1 MDIPHQRLV
10 YFQVTIEAGSVR
22 QAAARL
28 NIAPSAV
35 SRQLALIE
43 AALDAPLLERS
54 RNGVVPTAVG
64 EMLLEY
70 CRKRSALDDTFSE
83 ELDAYQRLETGHLS
97 LTVGEGFVGD
107 LLDTPLRTFT
117 ERYRGVRL
125 DVNTGSTSEIIE
137 AVVEDEAHIGLMY
150 HERVHPQL
158 RFWHSSRQPLVAL
171 MSPMHPLAGTKDG
184 LSLSSLSDHPL
195 ALWRTGHGVR
205 QLVDE
210 GFREAGLRPQVSM
223 QTNSLSVLLHAARSE
238 LTLTLLPA
246 FAAARELEDGLL
258 VALDVDCERF
268 RRAHAHIITR
278 VGRRMPRAG
287 LQLLRHLERWMRA
300 FNSLKNTGNE
310 AHPPRK

>member
-28 NIAPSAV
+28 DIAPSAI
-35 SRQLALIE
+35 SRQLKLIE
-43 AALDAPLLERS
+43 AALGAPLLERS
-54 RNGVVPTAVG
+54 RSGVVPTAVG
-64 EMLLEY
+64 EMLLAY
-70 CRKRSALDDTFSE
+70 CRKRSVLDDVFSE
-83 ELDAYQRLETGHLS
+83 ELDAYQRLETGQLS

-107 LLDTPLRTFT
+107 LIDTPLRSFT
-117 ERYRGVRL
+117 ESYRGVRL
-125 DVNTGSTSEIIE
+125 DVNTGSTSEIID

-158 RFWHSSRQPLVAL
+158 RFWRSSRQPMVAL
-171 MSPMHPLAGTKDG
+171 MSPRHPMAGDTG
-184 LSLSSLSDHPL
+184 ALSLTALSEQPL

-210 GFREAGLRPQVSM
+210 GFREAQLRQRVSM
-223 QTNSLSVLLHAARSE
+223 QTNSLSVLKHAARSG
-238 LTLTLLPA
+238 LNLTLLPA

-258 VALDVDCERF
+258 IARDVDCQRF
-268 RRAHAHIITR
+268 REARAHIITR

-287 LQLLRHLERWMRA
+287 LQLLRHLERWMQA
-300 FNSLKNTGNE
+300 FNT
-310 AHPPRK
+310 HV

>member
-28 NIAPSAV
+28 DIAPSAV
-35 SRQLALIE
+35 SRQLSLIE
-43 AALDAPLLERS
+43 DALGAPLLERS
-54 RNGVVPTAVG
+54 RQGVVPTAVG
-64 EMLLEY
+64 EMLLDY
-70 CRKRSALDDTFSE
+70 CRRRSALDDTFSE
-83 ELDAYQRLETGHLS
+83 QLDAYQRLETGHLS

-137 AVVEDEAHIGLMY
+137 AVIQDEAHLGLMY

-158 RFWHSSRQPLVAL
+158 RFWHSSQQPLVAL
-171 MSPMHPLAGTKDG
+171 VSPSHPLAGAREALTIAT
-184 LSLSSLSDHPL
+184 LSDHPM

-210 GFREAGLRPQVSM
+210 GFREAGLRPQVNM
-223 QTNSLSVLLHAARSE
+223 QTNSLSVLLHAARSD

-246 FAAARELEDGLL
+246 FAAARELEDGRL
-258 VALDVDCERF
+258 VALEVDSERF
-268 RRAHAHIITR
+268 RQARAHIVTR

-300 FNSLKNTGNE
+300 FSSRV
-310 AHPPRK
+310 P

>member
-28 NIAPSAV
+28 DIAPSAV
-35 SRQLALIE
+35 SRQLSLIE
-43 AALDAPLLERS
+43 EALGAPLLERS
-54 RNGVVPTAVG
+54 RQGVVPSPVG
-64 EMLLEY
+64 EMLLDY
-70 CRKRSALDDTFSE
+70 CRKRAALDDTFSE
-83 ELDAYQRLETGHLS
+83 ALDAYQRLETGHLS

-125 DVNTGSTSEIIE
+125 DVNTGSTSDIIE

-150 HERVHPQL
+150 HERLHPQL

-171 MSPMHPLAGTKDG
+171 MSPSHPLAAVENELPLAT
-184 LSLSSLSDHPL
+184 LSEHPM

-210 GFREAGLRPQVSM
+210 GFREAGLGQHVTM

-246 FAAARELEDGLL
+246 FAAARELQDGAL
-258 VALDVDCERF
+258 VARAVDCERF
-268 RRAHAHIITR
+268 RQAHAHIITR
-278 VGRRMPRAG
+278 VGRRMPKAG

-300 FNSLKNTGNE
+300 FNSRHGTSS
-310 AHPPRK
+310 

>member
-28 NIAPSAV
+28 DIAPSAV
-35 SRQLALIE
+35 SRQLSLIE
-43 AALDAPLLERS
+43 EALGAPLLERS
-54 RNGVVPTAVG
+54 RQGVVPTSVG
-64 EMLLEY
+64 EMLLDY
-70 CRKRSALDDTFSE
+70 CRKRAALDDNFSE
-83 ELDAYQRLETGHLS
+83 ALDAYQRLETGHLS

-117 ERYRGVRL
+117 ERYSGVRL
-125 DVNTGSTSEIIE
+125 DVDTGSTSDIIE

-150 HERVHPQL
+150 HERLHPQL

-171 MSPMHPLAGTKDG
+171 MSPAHPLAAIENE
-184 LSLSSLSDHPL
+184 LSLAALSEHSM

-210 GFREAGLRPQVSM
+210 GFREAGLGQHVTM

-246 FAAARELEDGLL
+246 FAAARELEDGAL
-258 VALDVDCERF
+258 VARAVDCERF
-268 RRAHAHIITR
+268 RQAHAHIITR
-278 VGRRMPRAG
+278 VGRRMPKAG

-300 FNSLKNTGNE
+300 FNSRRGTG
-310 AHPPRK
+310 H

>member
-28 NIAPSAV
+28 DIAPSAV
-35 SRQLALIE
+35 SRQISLIE
-43 AALDAPLLERS
+43 EALGAPLLERS
-54 RNGVVPTAVG
+54 RQGVVPSPVG
-64 EMLLEY
+64 EMLLDY
-70 CRKRSALDDTFSE
+70 CRKRAALDDTFSE
-83 ELDAYQRLETGHLS
+83 ALDAYQRLETGHLS

-137 AVVEDEAHIGLMY
+137 AVVADEAHIGLMY
-150 HERVHPQL
+150 HERLHPQL

-171 MSPMHPLAGTKDG
+171 MSPAHPLAAAEHEVSLAT
-184 LSLSSLSDHPL
+184 LSEHPM

-210 GFREAGLRPQVSM
+210 GFREAGLGQHVTM

-246 FAAARELEDGLL
+246 FAAARELEDGAL
-258 VALDVDCERF
+258 VARAVDCERF
-268 RRAHAHIITR
+268 RQAHAHIITR
-278 VGRRMPRAG
+278 VGRRMPKAG
-287 LQLLRHLERWMRA
+287 LQLLRHLEHWMRA
-300 FNSLKNTGNE
+300 FNSRHAAGQ
-310 AHPPRK
+310 

>member
-28 NIAPSAV
+28 DIAPSAV
-35 SRQLALIE
+35 SRQLTLIE
-43 AALDAPLLERS
+43 AALGAPLLERS

-107 LLDTPLRTFT
+107 LIDTPLRNFT
-117 ERYRGVRL
+117 ECYRGVRL
-125 DVNTGSTSEIIE
+125 DVDTGSTSEIID

-150 HERVHPQL
+150 HERVHPRL

-171 MSPMHPLAGTKDG
+171 MSPTHCLANEQNA
-184 LSLSSLSDHPL
+184 LSLPILSEHPL

-205 QLVDE
+205 QLVDD
-210 GFREAGLRPQVSM
+210 GFREAGLRHQVSM
-223 QTNSLSVLLHAARSE
+223 QTNSLSVLKHAVRSE

-258 VALDVDCERF
+258 VARNVDCERF
-268 RRAHAHIITR
+268 RQAQAHIITR

-300 FNSLKNTGNE
+300 FNSRTE
-310 AHPPRK
+310 AGINASRS

>member
-10 YFQVTIEAGSVR
+10 YFQVTVEAGSVR

-28 NIAPSAV
+28 DIAPSAV

-43 AALDAPLLERS
+43 AAMGAPLLERS
-54 RNGVVPTAVG
+54 RNGVVPTPVG
-64 EMLLEY
+64 EMLLTY
-70 CRKRSALDDTFSE
+70 CHKRSALDDAFSE

-107 LLDTPLRTFT
+107 LVDTPLRSFT

-125 DVNTGSTSEIIE
+125 DVNTGSTNEIID
-137 AVVEDEAHIGLMY
+137 AVIEDEAHIGLMY
-150 HERVHPQL
+150 HERVHPKL

-171 MSPMHPLAGTKDG
+171 MSPTHPLTAAGDT
-184 LSLSSLSDHPL
+184 LSLTTLSQHPL

-205 QLVDE
+205 QLVEE
-210 GFREAGLRPQVSM
+210 GFREAGLHHRVSM
-223 QTNSLSVLLHAARSE
+223 QTNSLSVLKHAARSE

-258 VALDVDCERF
+258 VARSVDCERF
-268 RRAHAHIITR
+268 LQAHAHIVTR
-278 VGRRMPRAG
+278 VGRRMPKAG

-300 FNSLKNTGNE
+300 FNSRTE
-310 AHPPRK
+310 AGIYATPP

>member
-28 NIAPSAV
+28 DIAPSAI
-35 SRQLALIE
+35 SRQLKLIE
-43 AALDAPLLERS
+43 AALGAPLLERS
-54 RNGVVPTAVG
+54 RSGVVPTAVG
-64 EMLLEY
+64 EMLLAY
-70 CRKRSALDDTFSE
+70 CRKRSVLDDVFSE
-83 ELDAYQRLETGHLS
+83 ELDAYQRLETGQLS

-107 LLDTPLRTFT
+107 LIDTPLRSFT
-117 ERYRGVRL
+117 ESYRGVRL
-125 DVNTGSTSEIIE
+125 DVNTGSTSEIID

-158 RFWHSSRQPLVAL
+158 RFWRSSRQPLVAL
-171 MSPMHPLAGTKDG
+171 MSPHHPIAEGTG
-184 LSLSSLSDHPL
+184 ALSLTALSEQPL

-210 GFREAGLRPQVSM
+210 GFREAQLRQRVSM
-223 QTNSLSVLLHAARSE
+223 QTNSLSVLKHAARSG
-238 LTLTLLPA
+238 LNLTLLPA

-258 VALDVDCERF
+258 IARDVDCQRF
-268 RRAHAHIITR
+268 REARAHIITR

-287 LQLLRHLERWMRA
+287 LQLLRHLERWMQA
-300 FNSLKNTGNE
+300 FNT
-310 AHPPRK
+310 HV

>member
-28 NIAPSAV
+28 DIAPSAV
-35 SRQLALIE
+35 SRQLSLIE
-43 AALDAPLLERS
+43 EALGAPLLERS
-54 RNGVVPTAVG
+54 RQGVVPTPVG
-64 EMLLEY
+64 EMLLDY
-70 CRKRSALDDTFSE
+70 CRKRAALDDRFSE
-83 ELDAYQRLETGHLS
+83 TLDAYQRLETGHLS

-125 DVNTGSTSEIIE
+125 DVNTGSTSDIIE

-150 HERVHPQL
+150 HERLHPQL

-171 MSPMHPLAGTKDG
+171 MSPSHPLAAVENELPLAT
-184 LSLSSLSDHPL
+184 LSEHPM

-210 GFREAGLRPQVSM
+210 GFREAGLGQHVTM

-246 FAAARELEDGLL
+246 FAAARELEDGAL
-258 VALDVDCERF
+258 VARAVDCERF
-268 RRAHAHIITR
+268 RQAHAHIITR
-278 VGRRMPRAG
+278 VGRRMPKAG

-300 FNSLKNTGNE
+300 FNSRHGT
-310 AHPPRK
+310 RR